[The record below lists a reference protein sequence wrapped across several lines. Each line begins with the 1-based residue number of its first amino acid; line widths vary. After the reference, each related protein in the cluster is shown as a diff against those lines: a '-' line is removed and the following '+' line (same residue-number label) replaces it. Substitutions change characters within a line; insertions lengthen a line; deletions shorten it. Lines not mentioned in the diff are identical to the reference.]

1 MKPSP
6 RGRRRERSTTDTRR
20 RATERARD
28 RAKVSRARVYRP
40 SPRSSRHGAV
50 GARDDVPNARR
61 DGSGRFPAR
70 TTTGPRVDD
79 ARDRERGAEKIV
91 GWEIQRGP
99 GPAHGEV

>member
-28 RAKVSRARVYRP
+28 RVKVSRARVYRP

-50 GARDDVPNARR
+50 GARDDASITRLSR
-61 DGSGRFPAR
+61 ASASSSSHLFQRS
-70 TTTGPRVDD
+70 VD
-79 ARDRERGAEKIV
+79 V
-91 GWEIQRGP
+91 
-99 GPAHGEV
+99 VV